1 METSAFT
8 WQQIDEVAS
17 LNALLPN
24 AQFFDVS
31 PAAKRNEYVLGP
43 ICPGQSS
50 NLLVVPNT
58 ATALLQRLAPA
69 LIEPTAREH
78 LLVL

>member
-1 METSAFT
+1 
-8 WQQIDEVAS
+8 
-17 LNALLPN
+17 
-24 AQFFDVS
+24 VS

-43 ICPGQSS
+43 IRPGQSS
-50 NLLVVPNT
+50 NLLVVSNT

-78 LLVL
+78 LLAL